1 VPARS
6 ALLGKSVREL
16 TIELYRRW
24 LAGPASE
31 EAGDPEAWLQEW
43 LELADAAM
51 RTAPPGP
58 TARELLAEARNRLE
72 QR

>member
-24 LAGPASE
+24 LAEPVAE

-43 LELADAAM
+43 LELADAAVN
-51 RTAPPGP
+51 TAPPGP
-58 TARELLAEARNRLE
+58 TARELLAKARNRLD